1 MASQKPDWMAQHRML
16 RKRRQVT
23 TRLLLLA
30 LLAGCIAAL

>member
-1 MASQKPDWMAQHRML
+1 MASQKPDWMAHHRMIQ
-16 RKRRQVT
+16 KRRQLT